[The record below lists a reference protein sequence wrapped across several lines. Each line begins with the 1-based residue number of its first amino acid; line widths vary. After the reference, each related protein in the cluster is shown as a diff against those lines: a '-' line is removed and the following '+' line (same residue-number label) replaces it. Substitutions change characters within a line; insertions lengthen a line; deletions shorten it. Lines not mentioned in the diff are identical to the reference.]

1 LLYPPTKKQ
10 NKKTSILYDFD
21 VQLFGKYL
29 LEFLRKNG
37 MKKKVR
43 ENPTKLEY
51 VLRCFLKVKAI
62 CKNKKKCSGSGA
74 DVSVH

>member
-1 LLYPPTKKQ
+1 MILMYNCLENIYAWIFWERMQ
-10 NKKTSILYDFD
+10 N
-21 VQLFGKYL
+21 
-29 LEFLRKNG
+29 EKN
-37 MKKKVR
+37 VR

>member
-1 LLYPPTKKQ
+1 
-10 NKKTSILYDFD
+10 LYDFD

-29 LEFLRKNG
+29 LEVFLERMQNE
-37 MKKKVR
+37 KKVK

>member
-1 LLYPPTKKQ
+1 M
-10 NKKTSILYDFD
+10 
-21 VQLFGKYL
+21 
-29 LEFLRKNG
+29 LEFFEKEWNEKN
-37 MKKKVR
+37 VR

>member
-1 LLYPPTKKQ
+1 MQ
-10 NKKTSILYDFD
+10 N
-21 VQLFGKYL
+21 
-29 LEFLRKNG
+29 EKN
-37 MKKKVR
+37 VR

-74 DVSVH
+74 DVSVHKKNPVCSPYPGTYDE

>member
-1 LLYPPTKKQ
+1 M
-10 NKKTSILYDFD
+10 
-21 VQLFGKYL
+21 
-29 LEFLRKNG
+29 LEFFEKECR
-37 MKKKVR
+37 MKKNVR